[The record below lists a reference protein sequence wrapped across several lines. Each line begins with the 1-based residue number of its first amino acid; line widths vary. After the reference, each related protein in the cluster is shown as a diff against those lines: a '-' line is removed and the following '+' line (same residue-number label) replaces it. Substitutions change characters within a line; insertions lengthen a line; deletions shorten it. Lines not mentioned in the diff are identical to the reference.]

1 MRSNRARGGSKAA
14 IQQGFALKPPPALR
28 ATPLTQEGSRAYN
41 YSVLLQH
48 DPESVYR
55 AGPISLA
62 ADGASGFAAG

>member
-1 MRSNRARGGSKAA
+1 LRSNRARGGSKPA
-14 IQQGFALKPPPALR
+14 IQQGFALEPPPALR

-48 DPESVYR
+48 DPVYR